1 MSEQREATVFSRWR
15 LALFT
20 ALVPIAFFAL
30 LELGLAAAGVTPAL
44 IREDPYVGFAARIPL
59 FEERQAPDGRR
70 LRVTARNKLR
80 HFNLQRF
87 AAEKPPRGTRI
98 FCLGGSTTY
107 GHPYADPTSFC
118 GWLRELLR
126 AADPSRPW
134 EVINA
139 GGISYASYRVALLME
154 ELAGYEPDLFIV
166 LSGHNEFLER
176 RTYAQVIE
184 TPAALRGLAA
194 WLSHTRTYTALGQA
208 ISALRRRAPRG
219 GPARSE
225 LPGEVQA
232 LLDDSVG
239 LEAYTRDDAQTR
251 QILAHYRFNL
261 ARMIEI
267 ARAAGAEIVFATPP
281 SNLRDFSPFKSEP
294 SAGLAPADAQR
305 VAELFAQAR
314 SAVTDA
320 RFEAALADL
329 DAALAI
335 DPRRADLHF
344 LRGRALLRL
353 GRHAEARKSFVRA
366 RDEDVAP
373 LRALSVIE
381 DAVRETAA
389 SAPVPFVDFTALLD
403 ARAPDGIPGDD
414 LFLDHVHP
422 TIEANRELALALL
435 DLLIARGVV
444 SPGRGWGP
452 DAVAEVVRRVEGRLD
467 AKAHG
472 AALRNVAK
480 VLGWAGKV
488 DEAERAALR
497 AEALAPSDAS
507 AQVQLANAL
516 AHRGELAGAEQRL
529 RRALEL
535 EPSLAEAHLV
545 LGNLLLRRDVRD
557 EARTHFR
564 AALAANARSDR
575 AETGLGVLAARDGD
589 LEAARRHFEAALR
602 LSPDGVDAHN
612 NLGRLL
618 YEQGDLA
625 GARTHFERALAG
637 DPELEPARSLLARL
651 RAEGG

>member
-1 MSEQREATVFSRWR
+1 MSEPRDAHVFSRWR

-20 ALVPIAFFAL
+20 ALVPVAFFAL
-30 LELGLAAAGVTPAL
+30 LELGLAALGVTPAL
-44 IREDPYVGFAARIPL
+44 TREDPYVGFAAHIPL
-59 FEERQAPDGRR
+59 FEERQAPDGQR
-70 LRVTARNKLR
+70 LVVTARNKLR

-87 AAEKPPRGTRI
+87 AAQKPAEGRRI

-107 GHPYADPTSFC
+107 GHPYADSTSFC

-126 AADPSRPW
+126 AADPSHTW
-134 EVINA
+134 EVVNA

-154 ELAGYEPDLFIV
+154 ELARYEPDLFVV

-176 RTYAQVIE
+176 RTYAEVIE

-194 WLSHTRTYTALGQA
+194 WLSRTRTYTALGSA
-208 ISALRRRAPRG
+208 ISALRHRAPRG
-219 GPARSE
+219 APARSE

-239 LEAYTRDDAQTR
+239 LEVYTRDDALTA
-251 QILAHYRFNL
+251 QIVAHYRFNL
-261 ARMIEI
+261 ARMHGI

-294 SAGLAPADAQR
+294 MAGLAPADAQR
-305 VAELFAQAR
+305 VAELSAQAGR
-314 SAVTDA
+314 DVAGA
-320 RFEAALADL
+320 RFEAALATL
-329 DAALAI
+329 DAALAL

-344 LRGRALLRL
+344 LRGRALHGL
-353 GRHAEARKSFVRA
+353 GRHADARRSFVRA

-381 DAVRETAA
+381 NAVRETAA
-389 SAPVPFVDFTALLD
+389 TTGAPLVDFTALLD

-422 TIEANRELALALL
+422 TVEANRALALALF

-444 SPGRGWGP
+444 SPRPGWGP
-452 DAVAEVVRRVEGRLD
+452 AAVAEVVRRVEGRLD

-488 DEAERAALR
+488 DEALRAAQR
-497 AEALAPSDAS
+497 AEALSPSDAS
-507 AQVQLANAL
+507 AQVQMANAL
-516 AHRGELAGAEQRL
+516 AHRGDLAGAEQRL

-535 EPSLAEAHLV
+535 EPRLAEAHLV
-545 LGNLLLRRDVRD
+545 LGNLLLRRDLRD

-564 AALAANARSDR
+564 AALAANARTDR
-575 AETGLGVLAARDGD
+575 AEVGLGVLAARDGD
-589 LEAARRHFEAALR
+589 SAAARRHFEAALALR
-602 LSPDGVDAHN
+602 PDGIDAHN

-618 YEQGDLA
+618 YEQGDTT
-625 GARTHFERALAG
+625 GARMHFERALAS
-637 DPELEPARSLLARL
+637 DPAIEPARSLL
-651 RAEGG
+651 RALEAAPD